1 MMQGVHEFADKY
13 LTLCIAKLAGSET
26 IRSLVQTAYAITL
39 VLVLHL
45 VVLVFIAFRLG
56 SYSVSATTV
65 PF

>member
-1 MMQGVHEFADKY
+1 MQGVHEFADKY
-13 LTLCIAKLAGSET
+13 LTMCIAKLAGSET
-26 IRSLVQTAYAITL
+26 IKSLVQTAYAIAL

-56 SYSVSATTV
+56 TSGISATTV